1 MTPGEDSKAMR
12 QWKKQ
17 KEYEERYNKRFR
29 ALDVGVVRG
38 KKASEEWLPNFGG
51 VWNSGP
57 RSENRSS
64 FHNERMEGKKI
75 GKGSVISSLNSFIS
89 KGGEGYSKEET
100 ERILEESKKA
110 VFNKIQVRMHN
121 K

>member
-64 FHNERMEGKKI
+64 FHNERMEGKKM
-75 GKGSVISSLNSFIS
+75 GKESVVSSLNSFILSDKYDSSLLFEFILSS
-89 KGGEGYSKEET
+89 KLS
-100 ERILEESKKA
+100 IL
-110 VFNKIQVRMHN
+110 
-121 K
+121 